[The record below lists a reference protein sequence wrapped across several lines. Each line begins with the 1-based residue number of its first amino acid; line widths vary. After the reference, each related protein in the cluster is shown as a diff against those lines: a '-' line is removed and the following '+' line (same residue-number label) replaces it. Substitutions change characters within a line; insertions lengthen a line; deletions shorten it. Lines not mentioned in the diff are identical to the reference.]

1 MMDCLNHFSMF
12 RFKGHNSHFPRK
24 KQSLSKVAR
33 KFRELNGR
41 KMRTEIIL
49 IRGASVF
56 AINEFGDEYGLP
68 TVGLTQILL

>member
-56 AINEFGDEYGLP
+56 AIIDFV
-68 TVGLTQILL
+68 TVRTILMHLFVYQ